1 MLNIARPTGGRQ
13 GETRISFQAHYLLS
27 NTALT
32 SSLESPFKHP
42 SQLHWGSLTS
52 HQGVTPFC
60 LSQGSLIP
68 AGTRGAFPFL
78 IPTIT
83 DPTFPKG
90 EVVYHYYNWPV
101 WDSKGIS
108 GRKETG
114 KNLECL
120 QGGKEIHC
128 FTFFMQ
134 LTPQPSQLERVLAA
148 HFPFF
153 ISVPRKITKFVSLHI
168 CPLCPQTGRRWPN
181 LRSLGFFADESHSR
195 WGMLIHWLI

>member
-1 MLNIARPTGGRQ
+1 MLNIAQPNSGTQ

-42 SQLHWGSLTS
+42 SWPHQGSLIS

-60 LSQGSLIP
+60 LSQVSLIS
-68 AGTRGAFPFL
+68 AGVRGAFPFL

-83 DPTFPKG
+83 DPTLPKG
-90 EVVYHYYNWPV
+90 AEVYHKYYNWPV
-101 WDSKGIS
+101 KTARGFL
-108 GRKETG
+108 EG
-114 KNLECL
+114 KKLEYL
-120 QGGKEIHC
+120 QGGKEICC

-134 LTPQPSQLERVLAA
+134 LTPWPSQLERVLAV

-153 ISVPRKITKFVSLHI
+153 MSVPRKIAKFIYLHT
-168 CPLCPQTGRRWPN
+168 CPPCPQTSRQGPN
-181 LRSLGFFADESHSR
+181 LRSLVIFADESHSR
-195 WGMLIHWLI
+195 WGIFIH